1 MPLLRVLPL
10 RWEGHARTR
19 YSRRADVPGL
29 AGQTAWY
36 DAVLLRLADEL
47 PGLRISPGIAGLAF
61 DLSGYP
67 DPTAWCPLGQSLVFN
82 ARGEAFPCALF
93 MNPADRLGDARRVGL
108 EHFEASP
115 KRAAIIRA
123 NRERRERLAECRA
136 CAWKQFCQAGCPGI
150 AVQQFGTTERPDGFC
165 AYRKRMYEKLLF
177 ELVDRRE
184 EPSGRLAGYEGF

>member
-1 MPLLRVLPL
+1 MPLLRDLPL

-115 KRAAIIRA
+115 KRA
-123 NRERRERLAECRA
+123 

-150 AVQQFGTTERPDGFC
+150 AVQQFGTTERPDAFC
-165 AYRKRMYEKLLF
+165 AYRKKRYETILF
-177 ELVDRRE
+177 DLVERRE
-184 EPSGRLAGYEGF
+184 KQLGRLAGYEGF